1 MRRSRSFIILLLVFA
16 SLTWAGS
23 FVSVRLVY
31 TELSPLYLGFLR
43 FVLAAPL
50 MFLVTIFLKRP
61 LLLPKKEMPSIF
73 ILSLTGVT
81 VLYVFQFFGVA
92 YTTAATA
99 SVLINTNV
107 LFISLFSALFLKEE
121 FSRNKAVGVLLS
133 FTGVVLVVYAQMTNE
148 TIIVDSMFIF
158 GCILVLLS
166 AVCWAVYSIIGKR
179 LLKTYDPFTVNT
191 NVFIVGVLLYLPL
204 VIPDVFPA
212 ISNISLDGIIAVI
225 YLGIFCSVFA
235 YAAWYYALQ
244 HQQAAE
250 SAVFLTLIPL
260 FTMILSFFII
270 GEKPTI
276 LFFLGAA
283 FIMYGVYLTQK
294 RKQMSQKG

>member
-1 MRRSRSFIILLLVFA
+1 MRQSRSFIILLLVFA

-61 LLLPKKEMPSIF
+61 LLLPKKEIPSIF

-81 VLYVFQFFGVA
+81 LLYVFQFFGVA
-92 YTTAATA
+92 YTTASTA

-121 FSRNKAVGVLLS
+121 FNRNKTVGVLLS

-148 TIIVDSMFIF
+148 TIIVNSMFIF

-166 AVCWAVYSIIGKR
+166 AVCWAVYSILGKR

-204 VIPDVFPA
+204 VIPGVFPA

-225 YLGIFCSVFA
+225 YLGVFCSVFA

-270 GEKPTI
+270 GEQPTV

-294 RKQMSQKG
+294 KKQMSQKG